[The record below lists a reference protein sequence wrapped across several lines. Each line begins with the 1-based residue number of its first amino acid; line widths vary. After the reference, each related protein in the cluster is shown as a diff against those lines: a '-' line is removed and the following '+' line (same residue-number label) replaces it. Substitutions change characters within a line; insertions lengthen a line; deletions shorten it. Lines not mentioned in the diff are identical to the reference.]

1 MSRSFAANISL
12 KPCLATLGLATLTAF
27 NTAAQAVTVVG
38 LTSSNEIARIDTA
51 NIGAATRVAISG
63 LAPGDRF
70 IGLDLRRRVHRR

>member
-1 MSRSFAANISL
+1 
-12 KPCLATLGLATLTAF
+12 LTAF
-27 NTAAQAVTVVG
+27 NTAAQAVTLVG

-51 NIGAATRVAISG
+51 SIGAAPRVAISG